1 MLLKK
6 AETYKFLRK
15 TSSDLEKV
23 LTSQSTLKLYPLI
36 ASNLLKMQQAKKD
49 DVLRVRLT
57 SHYRQ
62 KLKRFAQKK
71 GITESAVI
79 REYIRRLPDLA

>member
-1 MLLKK
+1 
-6 AETYKFLRK
+6 
-15 TSSDLEKV
+15 
-23 LTSQSTLKLYPLI
+23 
-36 ASNLLKMQQAKKD
+36 MQQAKKD

-79 REYIRRLPDLA
+79 REYIRRLPD